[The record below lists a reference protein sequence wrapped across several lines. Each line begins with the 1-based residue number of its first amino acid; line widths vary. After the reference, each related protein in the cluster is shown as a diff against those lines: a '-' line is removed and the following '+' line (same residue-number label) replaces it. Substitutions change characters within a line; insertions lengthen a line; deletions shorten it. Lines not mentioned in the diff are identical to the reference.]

1 LRGGV
6 DWWFYALRSYLD
18 VDRDGK
24 VSIQEFYDLKT
35 VQILKA
41 IFDGLDANGDGLVRQ
56 NEARLENL
64 LRPRFLRA
72 LTQELFDYADI
83 NNDNQISVED
93 YPQQCQGRFGQ
104 GFCVMRL
111 PTLANKTEENCH
123 HLGFPLDQL
132 CTTLITTFFSPDF
145 ERIDAI
151 HVSLEELQETI
162 TRIFSF
168 FAGGR
173 EKVLRV
179 DKVGLK
185 ELVEGLARLGEPP
198 QVIFSLTHH
207 LTPILNTFP
216 RMILQSLVKSAD
228 KNLDRAMDWEE
239 FEGFGDFELVFKRWP
254 QLWKILLADLS
265 AGMNTCGGREGKC
278 FPSPWT
284 SEDLKRYFSKYEVLI
299 RLIHNLFYHED
310 LQFLRDGMPYEDLQ
324 FPLWSA
330 VI

>member
-1 LRGGV
+1 MRGGV

-104 GFCVMRL
+104 GFCVERL
-111 PTLANKTEENCH
+111 PTLANKTEENCR

-145 ERIDAI
+145 ERY
-151 HVSLEELQETI
+151 H
-162 TRIFSF
+162 F
-168 FAGGR
+168 
-173 EKVLRV
+173 
-179 DKVGLK
+179 
-185 ELVEGLARLGEPP
+185 
-198 QVIFSLTHH
+198 
-207 LTPILNTFP
+207 
-216 RMILQSLVKSAD
+216 
-228 KNLDRAMDWEE
+228 
-239 FEGFGDFELVFKRWP
+239 
-254 QLWKILLADLS
+254 
-265 AGMNTCGGREGKC
+265 
-278 FPSPWT
+278 
-284 SEDLKRYFSKYEVLI
+284 EVLDI
-299 RLIHNLFYHED
+299 
-310 LQFLRDGMPYEDLQ
+310 
-324 FPLWSA
+324 SC
-330 VI
+330 